1 MGGACSRKQ
10 TDRSKKAKR
19 SRICSNKWKRTRT
32 RRRGGGGGGGR
43 RSKAPRRNG
52 QGGGNK
58 QQQLEEQKYK
68 PGVWPDGEEDK
79 GKSLVRYWCVGAEA
93 PFISSL
99 FRHARAEQ
107 RQAEAGAQ
115 GRTGRGRRFLLLL
128 SVLFY
133 GTAKANATVVRFACS
148 WQRQTGRREEHSVI
162 AVAIRMPWL
171 RAEVHAEANKRQ
183 GRNACSPRARDH
195 GALHTR
201 RPLGTGTA
209 AAAASR
215 TGTGQQG
222 ATRERERKG
231 MTGGKSTAAA
241 GGLIMRGARTTRRET
256 GRARWGPEPADGNG
270 RLSDKGTGVRE
281 SGEPPEARAR

>member
-1 MGGACSRKQ
+1 MGVGGGDLPKPAAALYMHGEKKRRWWWAVRALGSRQTEARKQ
-10 TDRSKKAKR
+10 REAVSVAINGNGHGHGEEGEGEADGVKRHDETAKEVATSSNSSRSKNT
-19 SRICSNKWKRTRT
+19 SRGYGRTGKRTRGNHWFGT
-32 RRRGGGGGGGR
+32 GALEQRRHLFLHSFVTHGQSRGRQRQGR
-43 RSKAPRRNG
+43 RA
-52 QGGGNK
+52 
-58 QQQLEEQKYK
+58 
-68 PGVWPDGEEDK
+68 
-79 GKSLVRYWCVGAEA
+79 
-93 PFISSL
+93 
-99 FRHARAEQ
+99 
-107 RQAEAGAQ
+107 
-115 GRTGRGRRFLLLL
+115 GRGRRFLLLL

-222 ATRERERKG
+222 ATREREREKG
-231 MTGGKSTAAA
+231 
-241 GGLIMRGARTTRRET
+241 
-256 GRARWGPEPADGNG
+256 
-270 RLSDKGTGVRE
+270 
-281 SGEPPEARAR
+281 